1 MPPAHNRDR
10 RHDETGRS
18 GSEGG
23 GLAAEIAEGCGLKGT
38 LGRVRATA
46 WVEAGR
52 SVSLA
57 GEPTSRR
64 TLAGSF
70 SEHGKSA
77 SSERGTGD
85 GDSALCARA
94 DRGGATHDFIATA
107 VLAPA
112 VEQRPTSRTAVER
125 EQLPRVLKPLEQPA

>member
-1 MPPAHNRDR
+1 MRPAHI
-10 RHDETGRS
+10 
-18 GSEGG
+18 G
-23 GLAAEIAEGCGLKGT
+23 GLAAEIAGDCDPEGT

-64 TLAGSF
+64 TLDGAF

-77 SSERGTGD
+77 SSERGT
-85 GDSALCARA
+85 ALCARA
-94 DRGGATHDFIATA
+94 DRGGAPHDFIGTA
-107 VLAPA
+107 VLARA
-112 VEQRPTSRTAVER
+112 VEERPASRTAVER
-125 EQLPRVLKPLEQPA
+125 